1 MERSN
6 DGDFGWR
13 GMNTR
18 VEPERLPP
26 GYASYISNMFPTN
39 EGVLQVRPG
48 WRGLLTTAQGDPIY
62 GLSHYRVGNVHRLFW
77 VGGNVSTGFKLF
89 AMENTGSTT
98 ATDVT
103 GGISVTAGPGVHTA
117 RWGSFI
123 YGVDGVNAMFRW
135 NGTTWTPTNAEAVS
149 NLNAPGSNKVPT
161 IKLESSSTLV
171 SDLKTTANYSQPF
184 AMDTGNYFPPNGLVT
199 EPNFDTSSGTTITG
213 QWNADAGQP
222 TIKSANTLSG
232 NVQYVELDSFG
243 ASNAKE
249 YVLTDAITCPD
260 DSAGT
265 GAKLYYVRVET
276 WAKNAGATPQVLST
290 QVQLFDGSS
299 VQISGTNDAQYSNVL
314 SNTKVTSVTHVF
326 DYRSITTDPNTV
338 KLRLGAPNAETGSG
352 GNGVNVN
359 RVNLEAPEQ
368 KFRLITTGDT
378 LLVQRGSVLG
388 FNGILYTQGLRIYN
402 TGISNQN
409 WSGKQSVYFDMA
421 VSSNVTYMN
430 LRFLIRSVTTWY
442 AGGTLF
448 PDPAGGFVADLSQF
462 SSAVLS
468 DVDGFGF
475 EFTDDTTI
483 DALRD
488 GISWSGPFGNRVY
501 LEADG
506 LFSLKGIKDGGNL
519 SNGYTYTYRFSE
531 WDGTSITTTT
541 YESTDGRES
550 SGSPISADVTTTAG
564 QRQAVVTIPEKTNVT
579 TDQFLVW
586 REGGVYDDG
595 KYRLV
600 GVVSAPGS
608 GSTTFTDNV
617 SDATL
622 FDRPIYQIG
631 RDSFPTG
638 LSAIAVHQGRL
649 WAAKGNTVYVSWVLN
664 EGQETG
670 VYTTLVP
677 DPDDPYL
684 GIKGA
689 SFTLDSSGNKDD
701 IKALVPMGT
710 VMLAIRE
717 YSVSV
722 ISGYDSS
729 NFAAQPYLQGNN
741 AGMVG
746 GTAAVVRGRAW
757 FMSALGVME
766 FNGDNTE
773 WVSQDVENSLIAR
786 STNPQIEFFND
797 RAFVFND
804 SAADSSGIGNGQN
817 GQVHIYDY
825 RTNGWYQWT
834 TPGTGT
840 SSALAIGNV
849 RRTSLF
855 SGSRDGQV
863 YILNFEDGATAITY
877 GDRTTPSAATSAVS
891 FEIRTRAY
899 GQFNNYGATR
909 FGRGRLMQ
917 VDVDAIGTPIGFPA
931 TTGVSTTFDV
941 LNSSGNVLATRTFAV
956 PIVRNPYSFRGFLP
970 SAKAVTHR
978 VRATGSA
985 STYVALHGIY
995 SYFSE
1000 SEVPRARV

>member
-1 MERSN
+1 
-6 DGDFGWR
+6 
-13 GMNTR
+13 MNTR

-26 GYASYISNMFPTN
+26 GYASYISNLFPTN
-39 EGVLQVRPG
+39 EGVLQLRPG

-89 AMENTGSTT
+89 AMENTGATT

-103 GGISVTAGPGVHTA
+103 GGISVTAGPGVQTA

-135 NGTTWTPTNAEAVS
+135 NGTAWTPTNAEAVS
-149 NLNAPGSNKVPT
+149 NLNAPDSTKVPT
-161 IKLESSSTLV
+161 VKLEASATLV
-171 SDLKTTANYSQPF
+171 SDLTTKTNYSQPY
-184 AMDTGNYFPPNGLVT
+184 AMTTGSFFPNVGDMIE
-199 EPNFDTSSGTTITG
+199 EPNFDSLAANATVFTG
-213 QWNADAGQP
+213 LWNASAGQP
-222 TIKSANTLSG
+222 TIRAGNSISG
-232 NVQYVELDSFG
+232 NLKYAEMDSFG
-243 ASNAKE
+243 GSPAVKE
-249 YVLTDAITCPD
+249 YVITDPLTCPA
-260 DSAGT
+260 DSDGT
-265 GAKLYYVRVET
+265 GSKLYYVT
-276 WAKNAGATPQVLST
+276 AYAFLKNAGLTPQVLST
-290 QVQLFDGSS
+290 EVRLYNSSDVLVTGTDSPKYSSQL
-299 VQISGTNDAQYSNVL
+299 L
-314 SNTKVTSVTHVF
+314 SNTATKVVHVF
-326 DYRSITTDPNTV
+326 DYRDLSIDPALV
-338 KLRLGAPNAETGSG
+338 RLRLGAPNAETGSG
-352 GNGVNVN
+352 GQGVGVNRISMQVPKQE
-359 RVNLEAPEQ
+359 L
-368 KFRLITTGDT
+368 LISTTGG
-378 LLVQRGSVLG
+378 VASIQRGSVLG
-388 FNGILYTQGLRIYN
+388 FNGILYTAGLRIYN

-409 WSGKQSVYFDMA
+409 WSGKTNIYFDMDVA
-421 VSSNVTYMN
+421 VTVTSMT
-430 LRFLIRSVTTWY
+430 LKLLLKSGSTWY
-442 AGGTLF
+442 TGGVIF
-448 PDPAGGFVADLSQF
+448 SDPSGGYTSDLTKF
-462 SSAVLS
+462 SSAVLA
-468 DVDGFGF
+468 DVDGIGF
-475 EFTDDTTI
+475 EFSDDTLI
-483 DALRD
+483 EGMQD
-488 GISWSGPFGNRVY
+488 GIGTILGFGRTSIAN
-501 LEADG
+501 DP
-506 LFSLKGIKDGGNL
+506 LFTIRGIKDAGSL

-531 WDGTSITTTT
+531 WNGASVTVST
-541 YESTDGRES
+541 YENADGRES
-550 SGSPISADVTTTAG
+550 SGSPISTDVTTSTG
-564 QRQAVVTIPEKTNVT
+564 QRQAVVTIPQKQNAA

-595 KYRLV
+595 RYRLV
-600 GVVSAPGS
+600 GVVTAPGS
-608 GSTTFTDNV
+608 GTATFTDNV

-746 GTAAVVRGRAW
+746 GTAAIVRGRAW

-804 SAADSSGIGNGQN
+804 SAADSNGIGNGQN

-877 GDRTTPSAATSAVS
+877 GDRATPSGATSAVS